1 MFRGVV
7 LRVLEAEPF
16 FRACWHG
23 LPPPTASFGFRH
35 PMPET
40 ESCLHGGRMPETET
54 RLLGGRIPETESRLL
69 GGRIRKL
76 VSLLAPVCATSRG
89 GHNYIIIIII
99 IVEGW
104 KTYGSA
110 SGVECNINF
119 IPAV

>member
-1 MFRGVV
+1 M
-7 LRVLEAEPF
+7 EE
-16 FRACWHG
+16 
-23 LPPPTASFGFRH
+23 GFRK
-35 PMPET
+35 PSLASLE
-40 ESCLHGGRMPETET
+40 EGSGNWVLQGGTT
-54 RLLGGRIPETESRLL
+54 
-69 GGRIRKL
+69 

>member
-40 ESCLHGGRMPETET
+40 ESCLHGGR
-54 RLLGGRIPETESRLL
+54 IPETESCLL

-76 VSLLAPVCATSRG
+76 GLAGWDYGVVLAPVCATSRG